1 MEKKHITLD
10 ALPRKNPFV
19 VPETYFDELP
29 QRVQARVTRPT
40 PAPVFTIS
48 WNWQRT
54 VASLAGAGLVVALL
68 FETLPRKQGALGTET
83 LSTVE
88 NAAIVDYL
96 NAQNLTP
103 FDLEESLNKTAAL
116 PSGAAVGVEQLNV
129 SNRDIVEHLESADL
143 DEVLSQ

>member
-1 MEKKHITLD
+1 MEKKRITLD
-10 ALPRKNPFV
+10 ELPRKNPFA
-19 VPETYFDELP
+19 VPEHYFDELP
-29 QRVQARVTRPT
+29 QRIQTRATRPAPT
-40 PAPVFTIS
+40 PAFTIS

-88 NAAIVDYL
+88 NTAIVDYL
-96 NAQNLTP
+96 YAQNLTP
-103 FDLEESLNKTAAL
+103 FDLEESLGKMAPL

-129 SNRDIVEHLESADL
+129 SDRDILEHLKTENVED
-143 DEVLSQ
+143 VL